1 MTGGHR
7 VQPESPV
14 GALTQRLA
22 ERVAR
27 RECGGAAPAG
37 VDCSEGASITS
48 PNQTVQP
55 AREPSSQASSQSHPA
70 RTLRA
75 ATRPAHHPDGPF
87 RGGLLGAQRDRQAA
101 KEGSGLAVTCA
112 DHINHRL
119 HPPARRRCDLTS
131 CPRRQERG
139 RRQAGEGPWCAPH
152 QVGGG
157 RVNRSGRLS
166 VGKPWRVPYAAT

>member
-48 PNQTVQP
+48 PNRTAQP
-55 AREPSSQASSQSHPA
+55 ARGPSLLASSQLFLPA
-70 RTLRA
+70 RY
-75 ATRPAHHPDGPF
+75 
-87 RGGLLGAQRDRQAA
+87 GL
-101 KEGSGLAVTCA
+101 
-112 DHINHRL
+112 
-119 HPPARRRCDLTS
+119 P
-131 CPRRQERG
+131 
-139 RRQAGEGPWCAPH
+139 
-152 QVGGG
+152 
-157 RVNRSGRLS
+157 
-166 VGKPWRVPYAAT
+166 RVPGHHADPIGNARHRGPRPLNT